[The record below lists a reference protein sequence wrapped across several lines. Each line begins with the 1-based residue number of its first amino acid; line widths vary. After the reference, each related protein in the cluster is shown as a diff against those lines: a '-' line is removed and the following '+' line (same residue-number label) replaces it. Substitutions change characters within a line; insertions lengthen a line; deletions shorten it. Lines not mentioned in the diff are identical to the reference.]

1 MQAICKADIKSLILP
16 QLTSKKKKNTWILY
30 CLLYVLKE
38 SEVVTWKSS
47 IKKVFL
53 KIPQNTQEN
62 IFAKVSFAI
71 KLLFGG
77 LQLH

>member
-16 QLTSKKKKNTWILY
+16 QLTSKKKNTWILY

-53 KIPQNTQEN
+53 KIPQNAQE
-62 IFAKVSFAI
+62 IAEVSLAI